1 MSSIILRKTNRSFFV
16 IFTRILLIWIHLGVI
31 QKVGSLKKREG
42 VVIEKRTKMNRGRG
56 VLACVY
62 VCVFWKN
69 TEIFKMK
76 FYSYAPVLL
85 LIIMALWNIKQT
97 MMKDYNIQSCPWMAR
112 DRFRQPKQDH
122 DSVLC

>member
-1 MSSIILRKTNRSFFV
+1 M
-16 IFTRILLIWIHLGVI
+16 RILLIWIHLGVI

-42 VVIEKRTKMNRGRG
+42 VFIEKRTKMNRGSG

-122 DSVLC
+122 HSVLC